1 MNKDERARTSK
12 SMPAAL
18 HQPRKVQFWKA
29 DLPRV
34 PNSLPTVKEV
44 TDCRI
49 RIWYLIRTS
58 YSTFILLSENISD
71 LSGSLRKLEG

>member
-12 SMPAAL
+12 SMPVAL

-29 DLPRV
+29 DLP
-34 PNSLPTVKEV
+34 

-49 RIWYLIRTS
+49 RIATGWYFIRTS